1 MQTPLASPSVRKG
14 SPDSVL
20 YGRHFSTVRFCS
32 AIAMLLITLAIF
44 FAQDGRGDTTAGN
57 VISSSDFSSGMP
69 LP

>member
-1 MQTPLASPSVRKG
+1 MQTPRASPSTRKD

-20 YGRHFSTVRFCS
+20 YGRQLSTVRFCT

-44 FAQDGRGDTTAGN
+44 FAQSGGYTAPGDPT
-57 VISSSDFSSGMP
+57 SSREFTSGMP